1 MNTGNMI
8 PGVNDPLANMGTPS
22 GANAPVAASTGSIQE
37 TAESLLER
45 LKSIYDKTDA
55 VNANI
60 LTELKTLTSSV
71 TDVLK
76 TVKEIPQ
83 KLSTAAAAAVSSAPA
98 SSAATTT
105 ATTTTS
111 VPAVKSTTF
120 NPFLFLQSL
129 ASSATTEDKGVV
141 NNAPANDYGNAG
153 APAND
158 YGNAGA
164 PANNYGN
171 AGAPENNYG
180 NAGTYTN
187 DYGNAGAPA
196 NEYGNAGAPANE
208 YGNAG
213 NGEGAYSN
221 DEEEE
226 ELVENTMDG
235 GSRRRRSTR
244 RKRQQKKR
252 RTQRNKH

>member
-8 PGVNDPLANMGTPS
+8 PGVNDPLANTGVAS
-22 GANAPVAASTGSIQE
+22 GANAPVATSTGSIQD

-111 VPAVKSTTF
+111 VPEVKSTTF

-129 ASSATTEDKGVV
+129 ASSATTDDKGVV

-164 PANNYGN
+164 PAN
-171 AGAPENNYG
+171 EYG

-187 DYGNAGAPA
+187 DYGNVDAPE

-213 NGEGAYSN
+213 NSEGAYSN

-235 GSRRRRSTR
+235 GARRRRSTR